1 MIMSNCTEKTAVKGW
16 FVWPHIL
23 SKNDFFDSV
32 LPRSLISTCNIE
44 EYNEFEQLILSLDAS
59 QNKAVYSESN
69 ALQIT
74 GGPGTTTIQILLV
87 YELWKRKLMD
97 AWLNLDLKSSSLD
110 FGSRENRPRC
120 DYCCTLCKERRPRH
134 EVSALQ
140 GVEKAQCS

>member
-1 MIMSNCTEKTAVKGW
+1 M
-16 FVWPHIL
+16 WPHIL

-87 YELWKRKLMD
+87 YEL
-97 AWLNLDLKSSSLD
+97 
-110 FGSRENRPRC
+110 
-120 DYCCTLCKERRPRH
+120 
-134 EVSALQ
+134 
-140 GVEKAQCS
+140 